1 MLTRKQARR
10 EMIRKMGSR
19 CADCGKVFH
28 PDKLIIHHFAFD
40 RGEPL
45 GYERNRSEEVLEYMR
60 TGRLPDPNEV
70 DLKCDR
76 CNRKHHGYRPS
87 KEEIFGDRL

>member
-1 MLTRKQARR
+1 MVTRKQVRR

-19 CADCGKVFH
+19 CADCGQVFH
-28 PDKLIIHHFAFD
+28 PDDLIIHHKAFD

-45 GYERNRSEEVLEYMR
+45 GYERSRSLEVLEYMR
-60 TGRLPDPNEV
+60 TGKLPTDV
-70 DLKCDR
+70 KFFCDR

-87 KEEIFGDRL
+87 KEKIFGDRL